1 MQVDSGISQAARD
14 ANKISMTKK
23 VFGDT
28 TLTAEKSSFKRN
40 TTDLWQEF
48 GFFKQQPCDYGTEK
62 ENHPETVF
70 YIHQAY
76 QSYNDNKKIYYAD
89 YFFIGQINEC
99 LNPPDNIESYEFKE
113 REARCTE
120 LRCTSLGTILL
131 QVNS

>member
-14 ANKISMTKK
+14 ANKISVTKK

-62 ENHPETVF
+62 ENHPET
-70 YIHQAY
+70 QC
-76 QSYNDNKKIYYAD
+76 ST
-89 YFFIGQINEC
+89 FIRPI
-99 LNPPDNIESYEFKE
+99 
-113 REARCTE
+113 
-120 LRCTSLGTILL
+120 SLTRTIKRFITLTIFLL
-131 QVNS
+131 DK